1 MLNLINFLVFQHL
14 IEEAKE
20 NQMISQI
27 FIQQN
32 VFARK
37 FHSGMNYHNFEVNIF
52 KNYQSL

>member
-14 IEEAKE
+14 IKEAKE